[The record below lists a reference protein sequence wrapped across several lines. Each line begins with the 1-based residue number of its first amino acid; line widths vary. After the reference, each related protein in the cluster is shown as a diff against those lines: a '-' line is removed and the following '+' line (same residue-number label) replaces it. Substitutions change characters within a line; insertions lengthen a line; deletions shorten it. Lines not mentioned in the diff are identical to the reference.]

1 MTNNDW
7 KKRLGLVYSTNPD
20 VQYET
25 TEVEEPETLPKN
37 QQKLRVRIERS
48 GRNGKTVT
56 LISGF
61 IGKSEDLKDL
71 SRAIKTKL
79 STGGS
84 MKDNDIIIQGD
95 GIYCGILTEVLMVIN
110 LLIVGRIIIL
120 LIYLIKKLKV
130 VELIGMLLQNRLLVI
145 IWILE
150 IF

>member
-1 MTNNDW
+1 MANNDW

-20 VQYET
+20 IQYET

-95 GIYCGILTEVLMVIN
+95 VKNKVIDF
-110 LLIVGRIIIL
+110 
-120 LIYLIKKLKV
+120 LKS
-130 VELIGMLLQNRLLVI
+130 EGYNNTK
-145 IWILE
+145 
-150 IF
+150 